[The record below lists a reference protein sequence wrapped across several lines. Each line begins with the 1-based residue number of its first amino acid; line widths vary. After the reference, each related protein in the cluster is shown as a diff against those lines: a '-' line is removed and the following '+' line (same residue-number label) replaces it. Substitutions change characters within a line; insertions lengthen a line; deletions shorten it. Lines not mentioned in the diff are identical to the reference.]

1 MFNIAE
7 ELFAPG
13 RKHTDEER
21 QKMSLVV
28 DDVGDGDPGKGPI
41 DLSSGTVVV
50 RAPGQRQDRG
60 RGRYS
65 GREQDRGREQGPE
78 RPQGPPE
85 PKSTP

>member
-50 RAPGQRQDRG
+50 RTARQRPDEAPQ
-60 RGRYS
+60 
-65 GREQDRGREQGPE
+65 
-78 RPQGPPE
+78 PQGPDPA
-85 PKSTP
+85 PS

>member
-50 RAPGQRQDRG
+50 RTPRQRQDD
-60 RGRYS
+60 
-65 GREQDRGREQGPE
+65 DRGRERDGEQG
-78 RPQGPPE
+78 RGR
-85 PKSTP
+85 S

>member
-28 DDVGDGDPGKGPI
+28 DDVGDGDPGKGPV

-50 RAPGQRQDRG
+50 RAPRQRPG
-60 RGRYS
+60 GEP
-65 GREQDRGREQGPE
+65 GRERDRKRE
-78 RPQGPPE
+78 RP
-85 PKSTP
+85 

>member
-60 RGRYS
+60 RVQDRDRERDRS
-65 GREQDRGREQGPE
+65 REQDPE
-78 RPQGPPE
+78 RPQGPSEPE
-85 PKSTP
+85 GTP

>member
-7 ELFAPG
+7 ELFTPG

-21 QKMSLVV
+21 QKLSLVV

-50 RAPGQRQDRG
+50 RAAPRQQDQDAGEAQADRA
-60 RGRYS
+60 
-65 GREQDRGREQGPE
+65 
-78 RPQGPPE
+78 
-85 PKSTP
+85 